1 MAERDWA
8 EIKPL
13 VMQTWPSLAEE
24 DVDAT
29 NGDREELL
37 ALIEAQAGIEPED
50 AAAELDTLL
59 GDEA

>member
-1 MAERDWA
+1 MPEQDWA
-8 EIKPL
+8 EIKPM
-13 VMQTWPSLAEE
+13 VMQTWPGLAEE

-37 ALIEAQAGIEPED
+37 ALIEAQEGIEPED
-50 AAAELDTLL
+50 AAGQLDTLL